1 MLSFPFF
8 IAIKFYN
15 SLIFFLLYFV
25 VFHIRD
31 RLVLSVKAQS
41 LNVFLYI
48 SVINIIL
55 FLNFIMF

>member
-15 SLIFFLLYFV
+15 SVMFFCFIFS

-31 RLVLSVKAQS
+31 RLVLNVKAQS